1 MLIDKIKA
9 DQLNARKAR
18 NTVETDVLTTLLGE
32 VTIIGKND
40 GNRETTDDE
49 AKNAIIKFHK
59 NLSETYQLQKKRGDT
74 ESALTKTET
83 EIGVIERYMP
93 KQLSEAE
100 LSTIISR
107 LAESLGVSSPKDTG
121 RLMKA
126 INADYKGQYNGQV
139 CKRLIDVYFAL

>member
-32 VTIIGKND
+32 ITIIGKND
-40 GNRETTDDE
+40 GNRETHDDE

-59 NLSETYQLQKKRGDT
+59 NLSETYKLQKQRGDV
-74 ESALTKTET
+74 ESVLAKTET
-83 EIGVIERYMP
+83 EMSVVERYMP
-93 KQLSEAE
+93 KQLSDAE
-100 LSTIISR
+100 LAVIIQQM
-107 LAESLGVSSPKDTG
+107 AESMGASSPKDTG

-126 INADYKGQYNGQV
+126 INAEYKGQYNGQV
-139 CKRLIDVYFAL
+139 CKRLIDVHLAQ